1 MVTLVKSKT
10 PPLPAVAPTGD
21 AGGLKLYETK
31 GGTKG
36 SRDRRTE
43 KEREGGRRGGEE
55 ASVQGGRETRND
67 VKRKPP
73 GSTASRLRRGFCLGV
88 LVAVLGSTG
97 RVGRA
102 TRTFRVVSATYTY
115 TRPPPPHTHT
125 HTVMHR
131 RILLPL
137 VHPGCCCLQRTSRAC
152 ARPATRGLSESPTRS
167 GQGVSSDPQTGQRQG
182 SEGVDVA
189 APAAPAAW
197 SFESAG
203 YPQHRVALSIE
214 RVVSTPTV
222 GEGTCRW
229 SRR

>member
-102 TRTFRVVSATYTY
+102 TRTFRVVSATYT
-115 TRPPPPHTHT
+115 HTHPHSYAQAYPIT
-125 HTVMHR
+125 TGASRV
-131 RILLPL
+131 LLPPAHESS
-137 VHPGCCCLQRTSRAC
+137 VRSTSDSRA
-152 ARPATRGLSESPTRS
+152 
-167 GQGVSSDPQTGQRQG
+167 V
-182 SEGVDVA
+182 
-189 APAAPAAW
+189 
-197 SFESAG
+197 
-203 YPQHRVALSIE
+203 RVADQVRAGRE
-214 RVVSTPTV
+214 Q
-222 GEGTCRW
+222 
-229 SRR
+229 